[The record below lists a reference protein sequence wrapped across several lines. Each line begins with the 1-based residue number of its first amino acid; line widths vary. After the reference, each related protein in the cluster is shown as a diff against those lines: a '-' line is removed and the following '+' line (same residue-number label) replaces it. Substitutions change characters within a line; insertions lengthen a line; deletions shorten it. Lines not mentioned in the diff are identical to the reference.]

1 MVRRILRI
9 SEDVMLKTWSIA
21 ALLTLFGLCA
31 HSPPAQAWGRFGHL
45 VVCDLAYRNL
55 TDASKEKLK
64 QLFNDKKGITVTGE
78 DGKKRHYTSFNLGC
92 LEEDATPRRHPDD
105 HFINVGRDT
114 KSIDGKLCPH
124 NATCIFA
131 GIERDLKILKDD
143 PSREKR
149 VLALMAVGHW
159 IGDIHQPLHISFADD
174 RGGNW
179 INVKLQGKCGTSGFG
194 ASNLH
199 AVWDNC
205 LLDAGLF
212 ERVRQGAAFKQAKKK
227 WGPNTITYRAVDTLL
242 AETSLTEEKSLVASQ
257 PWEWAAE
264 SYAITLRP
272 EVLYCEQVGQSC
284 QYTATM
290 PVLPALPKTSS
301 KAAREAAKRAHEAAM
316 ITKTIDQAYLKSF
329 ERVAEERAKKAG
341 FRLAH
346 LLNQA
351 LDPAYKE
358 PLQNSTQKP

>member
-1 MVRRILRI
+1 MF
-9 SEDVMLKTWSIA
+9 MLKTWFIA

-31 HSPPAQAWGRFGHL
+31 QSEQAQAWGRFGHL

-55 TDASKEKLK
+55 TDVSQEKLK
-64 QLFNDKKGITVTGE
+64 QLFKGKKGITVTGE
-78 DGKKRHYTSFNLGC
+78 DGDTRHYTSFNLGC

-105 HFINVGRDT
+105 HFINVSRDT
-114 KSIDGKLCPH
+114 KLIDGKLCPH

-131 GIERDLKILKDD
+131 GIERDLGILKDETAS
-143 PSREKR
+143 PEKR

-159 IGDIHQPLHISFADD
+159 VGDIHQPLHISFADD
-174 RGGNW
+174 RGGNS
-179 INVKLQGKCGTSGFG
+179 INVKLKGKCGTSGFG
-194 ASNLH
+194 ATNLH
-199 AVWDNC
+199 SVWDNC

-212 ERVRQGAAFKQAKKK
+212 ERVRKGPGFKKN
-227 WGPNTITYRAVDTLL
+227 WGRNTITYRAVDTLQ
-242 AETSLTEEKSLVASQ
+242 AQTSLTEEKSLVASQ
-257 PWEWAAE
+257 PWQWAAE

-272 EVLYCEQVGQSC
+272 EVLYCVKVGQSC
-284 QYTATM
+284 QYTETIL
-290 PVLPALPKTSS
+290 VLPK
-301 KAAREAAKRAHEAAM
+301 KGKKR
-316 ITKTIDQAYLKSF
+316 TQKLDQAYLASF
-329 ERVAEERAKKAG
+329 ERVAEERARKAG